1 MPLEAEARLHL
12 HVASPLVHAQLGV
25 RLAPRVPVLAPPA
38 AGHGLA
44 LDAGV
49 AGALGPGRPARP
61 RHGRG
66 GGLAAWAG
74 GGGGGA
80 EGGCAPVYLLQGQGQ
95 FNERKSSK
103 EIIKMYAI
111 TSIEVK
117 IVLRVL
123 EG

>member
-1 MPLEAEARLHL
+1 MTRHLNNLQSTVSKCSNMPLEAEARLHL

-25 RLAPRVPVLAPPA
+25 RLAPRVPALAPPA

-66 GGLAAWAG
+66 GGGLAAGAG

-80 EGGCAPVYLLQGQGQ
+80 EGGCTPVYLLQGQ
-95 FNERKSSK
+95 
-103 EIIKMYAI
+103 
-111 TSIEVK
+111 
-117 IVLRVL
+117 
-123 EG
+123 